1 MSTLSHG
8 DPERE
13 GLGLSPL
20 SLGRGCRRAAGEGRA
35 PAQSLIS
42 ATVRAR
48 VPRGTASRTNGTRP
62 RPAWD
67 SSVYQWYAPVS
78 RAGQPHVPTVRA
90 RVPRG
95 TAPCTNGTRPRL
107 TRDSLTYQ
115 RYAPA
120 SHVGQPYVPMVRAP
134 VPRGTVAR
142 RNGSRRRPAWDSTTH
157 QWFALAFRAGRQH
170 ISVRRRVS
178 VVGRRSRREEMERG
192 RLARA
197 PRFERS
203 YGY

>member
-78 RAGQPHVPTVRA
+78 RVGQPHVATVRA
-90 RVPRG
+90 GVRRG
-95 TAPCTNGTRPRL
+95 TAPRT
-107 TRDSLTYQ
+107 
-115 RYAPA
+115 
-120 SHVGQPYVPMVRAP
+120 
-134 VPRGTVAR
+134 
-142 RNGSRRRPAWDSTTH
+142 NGSRSHFARDGSTSQCDAGSAW
-157 QWFALAFRAGRQH
+157 WVEGRAGKRW
-170 ISVRRRVS
+170 SAGVS
-178 VVGRRSRREEMERG
+178 PALHDSREATGTEARSRSSTPSR
-192 RLARA
+192 
-197 PRFERS
+197 
-203 YGY
+203 

>member
-67 SSVYQWYAPVS
+67 SSVYQWYARPS
-78 RAGQPHVPTVRA
+78 RVGQPHVPMVRA

-95 TAPCTNGTRPRL
+95 TDSRTNGSRPRP
-107 TRDSLTYQ
+107 TWDSITYQ
-115 RYAPA
+115 WYARPSRVGR
-120 SHVGQPYVPMVRAP
+120 SHVAMVRAG
-134 VPRGTVAR
+134 VRRGTAPR
-142 RNGSRRRPAWDSTTH
+142 TNGSRSHFARDGSTSQCDAGSAW
-157 QWFALAFRAGRQH
+157 WVEGRAGKRW
-170 ISVRRRVS
+170 SAGVS
-178 VVGRRSRREEMERG
+178 PALHDSREATGTEARS
-192 RLARA
+192 
-197 PRFERS
+197 
-203 YGY
+203 

>member
-48 VPRGTASRTNGTRP
+48 VPRGTASRTNGSRP
-62 RPAWD
+62 RPTWD
-67 SSVYQWYAPVS
+67 
-78 RAGQPHVPTVRA
+78 
-90 RVPRG
+90 
-95 TAPCTNGTRPRL
+95 RL
-107 TRDSLTYQ
+107 AYQ
-115 RYAPA
+115 RFA
-120 SHVGQPYVPMVRAP
+120 SPSHLGQHHVPMVRAP